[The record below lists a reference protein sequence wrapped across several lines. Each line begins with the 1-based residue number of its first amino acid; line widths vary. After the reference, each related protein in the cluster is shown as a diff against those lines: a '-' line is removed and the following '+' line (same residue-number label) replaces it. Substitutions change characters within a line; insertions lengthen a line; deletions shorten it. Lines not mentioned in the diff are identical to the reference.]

1 LTTFDTL
8 SASDTKSYDGGW
20 VKPGDAIPTIAA
32 LGPFHRYFRAT
43 RSTASI
49 NRYVDHR
56 RHTHR
61 VKGTTGGQ
69 QQGDSMEMAI
79 FSFQ

>member
-1 LTTFDTL
+1 M
-8 SASDTKSYDGGW
+8 
-20 VKPGDAIPTIAA
+20 
-32 LGPFHRYFRAT
+32 
-43 RSTASI
+43 RSTASN

-56 RHTHR
+56 GHTHL
-61 VKGTTGGQ
+61 VEGTTGGQ